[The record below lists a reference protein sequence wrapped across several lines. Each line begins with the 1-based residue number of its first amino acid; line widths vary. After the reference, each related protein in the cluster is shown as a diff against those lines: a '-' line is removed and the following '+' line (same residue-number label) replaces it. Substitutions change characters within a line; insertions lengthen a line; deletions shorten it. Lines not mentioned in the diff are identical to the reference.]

1 MAVVNNTNSENL
13 DYVDYNMG
21 NKIKR
26 MMEKYVGNMLTEE
39 TSDLVMS
46 DLKAE
51 FGDDIEAQVIV
62 DDEINDIEV
71 IIRDSNGVLM
81 KCSSL
86 KLFGEKLNG

>member
-26 MMEKYVGNMLTEE
+26 MMEKYLFTVLTEE
-39 TSDLVMS
+39 TADHMME
-46 DLKAE
+46 DLKTE
-51 FGDDIEAQVIV
+51 FGADIEAQVLI
-62 DDEINDIEV
+62 DDETTDIEV

>member
-1 MAVVNNTNSENL
+1 MAVVDNTNSENL

-39 TSDLVMS
+39 TSDLVMA
-46 DLKAE
+46 DLIAE
-51 FGDDIEAQVIV
+51 FGDDIEAQVTV

-86 KLFGEKLNG
+86 KLFAEKLSV

>member
-1 MAVVNNTNSENL
+1 MAVVNNTNNENL

-26 MMEKYVGNMLTEE
+26 MMEKYVGNPLTEE
-39 TSDLVMS
+39 TSDLVME
-46 DLKAE
+46 DLKTA
-51 FGDDIEAQVIV
+51 FGADIEAQVIV

-71 IIRDSNGVLM
+71 IVRDSNGVLM

-86 KLFGEKLNG
+86 KLFAEQ

>member
-1 MAVVNNTNSENL
+1 MAVVNNTNNENL

-26 MMEKYVGNMLTEE
+26 MMEKYVGNPLTEE
-39 TSDLVMS
+39 TSDLVME
-46 DLKAE
+46 DLKTE
-51 FGDDIEAQVIV
+51 FGADIEAQVTV

-71 IIRDSNGVLM
+71 IVRDSNGVLM

-86 KLFGEKLNG
+86 KLFAEQQSV

>member
-1 MAVVNNTNSENL
+1 MAVVDNTNSENL

-21 NKIKR
+21 NKVKNI
-26 MMEKYVGNMLTEE
+26 MEKYVGNMLTEE
-39 TSDLVMS
+39 TADQVMTDLIE
-46 DLKAE
+46 E
-51 FGDDIEAQVIV
+51 FGNDIEAQVVI

-86 KLFGEKLNG
+86 KLFAEKLSV

>member
-21 NKIKR
+21 NKIKH
-26 MMEKYVGNMLTEE
+26 MMEKYVGNPLTEE
-39 TSDLVMS
+39 TSDLVMT
-46 DLKAE
+46 DLKVE
-51 FGDDIEAQVIV
+51 FGDDIEAQVTV

-71 IIRDSNGVLM
+71 IVRDSNGVLM

-86 KLFGEKLNG
+86 KLFGKS